1 MAYRSNRSSR
11 SGSSGPAADLAYGL
25 GWFSI
30 GLGAMEVMAPGALA
44 RALGM
49 RGRES
54 LLQAY
59 GLREIANGV
68 AILASDDPTPWIWAR
83 VGGDALDLATLASA
97 YHDDN
102 PRKGNVGL
110 ALAAVGAVTALDAA
124 CAAALS
130 AGVGQEPRR
139 IYQYGDRSGMPLPPR
154 AMRGAAGDFA
164 PPRDFR
170 TPEALRPYTETNDET
185 SEDRGGADPLALPA

>member
-1 MAYRSNRSSR
+1 MAHRSNRSSHGR
-11 SGSSGPAADLAYGL
+11 ASAAGVLAYGL

-30 GLGAMEVMAPGALA
+30 GLGAIKLMAPGALA

-49 RGRES
+49 QGSET

-59 GLREIANGV
+59 GLREISNGV
-68 AILASDDPTPWIWAR
+68 AILASDDPAPWVWAR
-83 VGGDALDLATLASA
+83 VGGDGLDLATLASA

-110 ALAAVGAVTALDAA
+110 AMAAVGAVTALDAA

-130 AGVGQEPRR
+130 AGVGQAPERL
-139 IYQYGDRSGMPLPPR
+139 YDYGDRSGMPLPPR
-154 AMRGAAGDFA
+154 AMRGAAADYA
-164 PPRDFR
+164 LPRDFR
-170 TPEALRPYTETNDET
+170 TPEALRPYSDVSNNSTDD
-185 SEDRGGADPLALPA
+185 SPSADPLGLPA